1 MACSLVSDKN
11 FLLPMP
17 WLILQKIRQAP
28 DEGYIGCGIF
38 VNLLKAF
45 DTVDHEILLSKL
57 YYYGIW
63 GISNNWFKCYLSN
76 HKQFVSINGFDSGL
90 AEIKCGIPQ
99 GSVLG

>member
-17 WLILQKIRQAP
+17 WLILQKIKQAP

-38 VNLLKAF
+38 VDLLKAF

-57 YYYGIW
+57 YYYCLW